1 MSPGVAFELRTA
13 ARFCPPTRADTPVS
27 GVVQQQGAYNSV
39 EYFVRAS
46 NLKQSAGQGVWKRGN
61 PMNIR
66 GWKVVVISAS
76 LTVAMSGC
84 ETLDAYTQESKT
96 SDTTK
101 GAVIGAIAGAVV
113 GLASG
118 DDAVERRQR
127 ALILAGV
134 GALAGGAIGNYMDR
148 QEAELR
154 AELQGSGVS
163 VTRIG
168 DNITLNMPGNVTFA
182 TDSSDLSPAFFD
194 VLNSVSKVLT
204 EFDQTVVEVAGHTDS
219 TGSDAYN
226 QSLSERRAGS
236 VRQYLQSQQIS
247 SQRLITIG
255 LGESMPV
262 ADNTTNAGRQ
272 ANRRVEIT
280 MVPVTS

>member
-1 MSPGVAFELRTA
+1 
-13 ARFCPPTRADTPVS
+13 
-27 GVVQQQGAYNSV
+27 
-39 EYFVRAS
+39 
-46 NLKQSAGQGVWKRGN
+46 
-61 PMNIR
+61 MNIR
-66 GWKVVVISAS
+66 ALKIFLVSAS
-76 LTVAMSGC
+76 LTVALGGC

-96 SDTTK
+96 SSATK

-127 ALILAGV
+127 ALIGAGV
-134 GALAGGAIGNYMDR
+134 GALAGGAIGAYMDR

-182 TDSSDLSPAFFD
+182 TNSSDLSPAFFD
-194 VLNSVSKVLT
+194 VLNSVGKVLT
-204 EFDQTVVEVAGHTDS
+204 KFDQTVVEVAGHTDS
-219 TGSDAYN
+219 TGADDYN
-226 QSLSERRAGS
+226 QSLSERRATS
-236 VRQYLQSQQIS
+236 VAQYLQSQDINP
-247 SQRLITIG
+247 QRLIAIG